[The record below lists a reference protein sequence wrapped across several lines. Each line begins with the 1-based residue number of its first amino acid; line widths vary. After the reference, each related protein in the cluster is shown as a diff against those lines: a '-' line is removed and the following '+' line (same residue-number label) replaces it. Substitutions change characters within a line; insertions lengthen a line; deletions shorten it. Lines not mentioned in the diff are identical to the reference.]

1 MKREWVPVFSSV
13 CNAGRMR
20 KLPDNTCRLFYLL
33 LVTQCDPHGRVVDDA
48 GSLWAACWATFGP
61 QCSPEET
68 ERAIL
73 ALEAVGL
80 IERHATA
87 TERWIQVP
95 DWEQKAGKI
104 GERLKRGESSFPP
117 PSSDTL
123 VTKSRVSRDRLAP
136 KSNTEERRVDRDQI
150 REEEQIRG
158 EHIPPPPATAAAVPT
173 SRPIPNTPHHQF
185 IAYWMDAFLAVQG
198 RPYGF
203 DDKKDGAQ
211 VKSILKL
218 AGGSLE
224 IAKERAHI
232 LLHAAP
238 EWIDEG
244 GRDLGTL
251 RSQWNKLVS
260 MGTGRTS
267 GSKQSLITESLTGK
281 PAGIGLFAHR
291 KPKELK
297 P

>member
-1 MKREWVPVFSSV
+1 MS
-13 CNAGRMR
+13 GRNGRNPKSPAFQVYPGDFMSDPKVLGMTIEEVGAYWMLLCAAWIDDGIPNDPAFLAR
-20 KLPDNTCRLFYLL
+20 ICRM
-33 LVTQCDPHGRVVDDA
+33 
-48 GSLWAACWATFGP
+48 
-61 QCSPEET
+61 SPERFDEAWKVIGLCWKSGSDNRLRNPRQ
-68 ERAIL
+68 ER
-73 ALEAVGL
+73 
-80 IERHATA
+80 ERTF
-87 TERWIQVP
+87 
-95 DWEQKAGKI
+95 QK
-104 GERLKRGESSFPP
+104 
-117 PSSDTL
+117 D
-123 VTKSRVSRDRLAP
+123 SRARRLAASEAAN
-136 KSNTEERRVDRDQI
+136 KAKGDRIGAESEPNRSPIDPLTLHPTPVPNARHPIPETQSPAK
-150 REEEQIRG
+150 
-158 EHIPPPPATAAAVPT
+158 HSPPPPATAAAVPT

-211 VKSILKL
+211 VKAILKL